1 VLRGARSPARK
12 WDLHVMLADAFGWS
26 QQEVDGM
33 DPEFAEEVLAFL
45 LAKKQHEQMEARRRK
60 RET

>member
-1 VLRGARSPARK
+1 
-12 WDLHVMLADAFGWS
+12 MLADAFGWS